1 MGGLRLAKAGLP
13 ADAIGSAALYSF
25 HPEPATY
32 RAPERERR
40 VLATGSMDGWEG
52 QDDGLPGVALTPEI
66 GIPAA
71 AGPVRVVGMPS
82 PVPGF
87 LYGLRHP
94 AVIVGLAAGDPVSP
108 QTLDATEKILAGALE
123 AFGFD
128 LPGKPRPGPS
138 VPAAVTLL
146 LHGVHCLQV
155 AADVP
160 VSGPGRIVGVS
171 RIGLVAA
178 VPTLVMGHK
187 ATVTA
192 MAWIIR
198 LLALVAGGVDPAQH
212 LERLA
217 DVIAALS
224 RQVPASSN
232 VPRFI
237 RAGHELGFPVC
248 ELPGHIIQFGNGRR
262 ARWLESS
269 FTDRTPRIGAA
280 LARNKEAAAAMLRH
294 AGVPVPAHI
303 RVHDEEAALRAAD
316 ALGYPVVVKPAD
328 LDGGVAV
335 APGLLNPEEVRRSF
349 AIARAASANVLVEK
363 HFEGRDYRLTV
374 FNSQLLWAYERIPG
388 SVTGDGVHTVAEL
401 VERQNIAQGRGRGR
415 VGSSLTPLDLDDEA
429 DALMRRKGLSRASI
443 PPAGEFVRLRRA
455 ANISVGG
462 MPVGGVFEKVHPDN
476 RRLVIRAADILGLDL
491 AGVDLLMPD
500 IARSW
505 LETGAVIC
513 EVNGQPDLGVATWEH
528 IYTPILRELV
538 EGTGRIPVAV
548 VLGAPPG
555 STLAAAIAADL
566 SAGGLAA
573 GLADASGINIAGEK
587 VSTETDP
594 LAAGRALMVDRKVG
608 AAVLSIEDF
617 GVMRSGLAVDRFDV
631 LVVAGK
637 SIRRPGDAPAAGNEL
652 ASMLQALLPMCD
664 GVVLAPDGMPLPRA
678 AATTARVLPLPL
690 PEEAAG
696 LAARL
701 LREAEARH
709 RGPGAG
715 DAVGK
720 DP

>member
-25 HPEPATY
+25 RPEPAIY
-32 RAPERERR
+32 RAPQARRADARARE
-40 VLATGSMDGWEG
+40 SMDGREG
-52 QDDGLPGVALTPEI
+52 QDNGLPGIALTAGI
-66 GIPAA
+66 GMPAA
-71 AGPVRVVGMPS
+71 AEPLRVVGRPS

-94 AVIVGLAAGDPVSP
+94 AVIVGLATGGPVSP
-108 QTLDATEKILAGALE
+108 RKLDVIEKILAGALE

-128 LPGKPRPGPS
+128 LPVKPRSGA
-138 VPAAVTLL
+138 PAAIALL

-160 VSGPGRIVGVS
+160 VAGPGRVVGIAPS
-171 RIGLVAA
+171 GMVAA
-178 VPTLVMGHK
+178 VPTLVTGHQ
-187 ATVTA
+187 ATVAA
-192 MAWIIR
+192 MRWVIR
-198 LLALVAGGVDPAQH
+198 LLALVAADADPARH
-212 LERLA
+212 LERLP

-224 RQVPASSN
+224 RQVPGSSN
-232 VPRFI
+232 MPRFI
-237 RAGHELGFPVC
+237 RAGHELGFPVR

-269 FTDRTPRIGAA
+269 FTDRTPRIGAG
-280 LARNKEAAAAMLRH
+280 LARSKEMAAAMLRH
-294 AGVPVPAHI
+294 AGVPVPAHV

-374 FNSQLLWAYERIPG
+374 FNSQLLWTYERVPG
-388 SVTGDGVHTVAEL
+388 SVTGDGTHTVAEL
-401 VERQNIAQGRGRGR
+401 VALLNSEQQRGIGRK
-415 VGSSLTPLDLDDEA
+415 GSSLTPLVLDEEA
-429 DALMRRKGLSRASI
+429 DTLLRRRNLTGDSVPA
-443 PPAGEFVRLRRA
+443 AGEFVRLRRA

-462 MPVGGVFEKVHPDN
+462 LPVGGVFDKVHPDN
-476 RRLVIRAADILGLDL
+476 RRLAIRAADILGLDL

-505 LETGAVIC
+505 LETGAIIC
-513 EVNGQPDLGVATWEH
+513 EVNGQPDLGVLTWEH
-528 IYTPILRELV
+528 IYTPILRDLV

-566 SAGGLAA
+566 AAGGLAA
-573 GLADASGINIAGEK
+573 GLADPSGVSIAGERI
-587 VSTETDP
+587 STETDA
-594 LAAGRALMVDRKVG
+594 LAAGRALMVDRTVE
-608 AAVLSIEDF
+608 AAVLSVDDF
-617 GVMRSGLAVDRFDV
+617 GVMRSGLAMDRFDV
-631 LVVAGK
+631 LVVAGRH
-637 SIRRPGDAPAAGNEL
+637 IRRPGDAPASGNEL
-652 ASMLQALLPMCD
+652 ASMLQAFLPMCD
-664 GVVLAPDGMPLPRA
+664 GAVLMLDGTTLPRSATTA
-678 AATTARVLPLPL
+678 ARLLATTAR
-690 PEEAAG
+690 EAAG

-709 RGPGAG
+709 RRPGPGDVA
-715 DAVGK
+715 GK
-720 DP
+720 DR